1 MKGKERRFEENVH
14 YTPPSLRSAT
24 LCCRLLNGLG
34 CRIHRRNGRDAEWT
48 ARPAPASSEETKQRD
63 RRLRGKKDR
72 DGANVATTP
81 SRPFQPS
88 LIRGRLGELA
98 CLHALCFPHFVFCG
112 DRGSRSSHP
121 LSKKHGGFIQNAK
134 KKRGKNGAAAMGWV
148 VLKFAYT
155 DSRLFRQK
163 RKKTKDSIAWNK

>member
-34 CRIHRRNGRDAEWT
+34 CCIHWRNGRDAEWT
-48 ARPAPASSEETKQRD
+48 ARPVPALSEETKQRD
-63 RRLRGKKDR
+63 RRVRGKKDR

-112 DRGSRSSHP
+112 DRGSHSSHP

-134 KKRGKNGAAAMGWV
+134 KKRGKKWSSRYGMGGSQIRN
-148 VLKFAYT
+148 T
-155 DSRLFRQK
+155 DS
-163 RKKTKDSIAWNK
+163 